1 MGERHV
7 FSREGRCKGCGCT
20 SASATAAQQCP
31 LPADTVRHM
40 VGGETGEA
48 GRGRCPSEQ
57 HIEDVPGLAPRTFR
71 CVLDDGHDSRQH
83 RWGRLCDWETTCPA
97 PIPEAP

>member
-40 VGGETGEA
+40 VGGETGEDECGWA
-48 GRGRCPSEQ
+48 PVLLPTDPRC
-57 HIEDVPGLAPRTFR
+57 IGDGYIPG
-71 CVLDDGHDSRQH
+71 CH
-83 RWGRLCDWETTCPA
+83 TCPA
-97 PIPEAP
+97 PTPEAP